1 MSQENV
7 AIVEMLLEKFRAG
20 DHDVFE
26 YYDDAIEWDA
36 TRGAEHVAEIANLY
50 RGHEGV
56 RAYWR
61 AWLAAWQPIEVWDYE
76 LRDAGESV
84 VALIADSETVVDIAA
99 SKLRCLRMRWSSHY
113 GRAKW
118 FDGLLTPTSA
128 RPSKPPGYRINRF
141 DEKC

>member
-7 AIVEMLLEKFRAG
+7 AIVDMLLEKFRAG

-26 YYDDAIEWDA
+26 HYDAEIEWDA

-61 AWLAAWQPIEVWDYE
+61 EWLTAWQPMEIWDYE

-84 VALIADSETVVDIAA
+84 VALISGQRNRGRHSGIEIEVPPYALVFTLRERKVVRWAFYSDQREAFEAAGASE
-99 SKLRCLRMRWSSHY
+99 
-113 GRAKW
+113 
-118 FDGLLTPTSA
+118 
-128 RPSKPPGYRINRF
+128 
-141 DEKC
+141 